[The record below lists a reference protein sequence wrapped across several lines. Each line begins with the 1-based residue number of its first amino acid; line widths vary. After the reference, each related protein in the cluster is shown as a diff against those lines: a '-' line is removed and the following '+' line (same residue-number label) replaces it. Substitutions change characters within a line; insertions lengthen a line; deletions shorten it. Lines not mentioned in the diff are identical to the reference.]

1 MSIEAFNVIKAV
13 QPIEKGGPEMIT
25 FVWRNRQFG
34 PNQALQMRLQG

>member
-1 MSIEAFNVIKAV
+1 MFIATFNAIKVA
-13 QPIEKGGPEMIT
+13 QPIEKGGSKMMT